1 MYTLS
6 FETSGHYVIEDLRTR
21 FADEEKKSII
31 STFRLSYYQPTWM
44 TDTTSVVFY
53 VVWKGGDLYKYSL
66 ETKTW
71 YESLDEMVAS
81 LRKWRQEGDEII
93 EYPIALEP
101 LRSLLTLKTLS
112 GDLITLEIDYANIH
126 RTPYQQLKLFMR
138 EYGVV
143 GECVV
148 FDNEGTVKN
157 FESDIF
163 PCHSTMNVFV
173 N

>member
-1 MYTLS
+1 MDDRYNFGCILCRMERRR
-6 FETSGHYVIEDLRTR
+6 FVDILLR
-21 FADEEKKSII
+21 D
-31 STFRLSYYQPTWM
+31 
-44 TDTTSVVFY
+44 DDVVR
-53 VVWKGGDLYKYSL
+53 
-66 ETKTW
+66 E
-71 YESLDEMVAS
+71 
-81 LRKWRQEGDEII
+81 
-93 EYPIALEP
+93 LEP